1 LSTEKTIV
9 KLGLLALGGVILVNS
24 GLLSQINQRL
34 RITSLLDQFRKQ
46 EEQDFMMKVE
56 DAAAASTPALNNE
69 ALPAGGL

>member
-1 LSTEKTIV
+1 LGTGKTVV

-24 GLLSQINQRL
+24 GLLSSITQQL
-34 RITSLLDQFRKQ
+34 RIRELIGQFRKQ
-46 EEQDFMMKVE
+46 EQDEFVMKVE